1 MLIVYS
7 KYYIRHVYILQSNLS
22 YTEIYIYLYIYIGK
36 REKGSCLEIRFFD
49 IEKVDWDI
57 VWMIDILV
65 NERTTCNYSICCS
78 IKVVTD

>member
-22 YTEIYIYLYIYIGK
+22 YIYIGK
-36 REKGSCLEIRFFD
+36 REKESCLEIRFFD
-49 IEKVDWDI
+49 LEKVDWDI

-65 NERTTCNYSICCS
+65 NERITCKYFICCS